1 MVLIY
6 KFEYFSNNFTL
17 IHNIKACLKDFEINY
32 KISKANN
39 HINLFVEST
48 KEILDEFS
56 KILSTFL
63 PMSIF
68 LKNVE
73 VESVDE
79 FPTFPDI
86 NHLDCSILTFCT
98 KCLKAVEEK
107 GNKNYYDPFIF
118 CEDCGQDLEAKALI
132 LFDGKKEIKKS
143 NYIEYFEYTSKLI
156 NDGKRVKIKTLS
168 GEFIF
173 SKLEAIDKNKK
184 DKIKLL
190 CTNLNNISDVLIA
203 SKQEIIAL
211 ASIEKPRINLKIN
224 EVFKSKKILINEN
237 IDVRY
242 ASDMILYLLCL
253 ELEKYNINFLAYWK
267 SDTFDSSLTFI
278 SSTLYKKIEIP
289 KISILDNGQVIVLKS
304 KNYDKSLDDV
314 YKEFDEKNKSQFMV
328 LLSENYLF
336 DKTILNTYASTK
348 HEDGLTLYSKKIDG
362 MIDIFKY
369 ELPISMS
376 ELFDEIKKDIN
387 GAKLILN
394 YEKSFPDIY
403 KTALSFDLSSINEN
417 SVYSIWKI
425 VSVILGFEVDLL
437 TGAHNALG
445 DKGPRIDYKL
455 DESDKIYKRRFNIY
469 KLIQSGISYKL
480 AGTNDNL
487 ICLGYIESFAHFVSS
502 CVDMVNDEMKLDG
515 ISLCGDLFANKLISS
530 FVHKSITKNYKIYYN
545 KDFPIQI
552 D

>member
-32 KISKANN
+32 KISKENN

-56 KILSTFL
+56 KILSTYL

-79 FPTFPDI
+79 FPNFPDI
-86 NHLDCSILTFCT
+86 NYLDFAPLTFCT

-107 GNKNYYDPFIF
+107 GNRNYYNPFVF
-118 CEDCGQDLEAKALI
+118 CEDCGQDLQAKDLI

-156 NDGKRVKIKTLS
+156 NDGKKVKIKTLS
-168 GEFIF
+168 GEFVF
-173 SKLEAIDKNKK
+173 SILDSIDKNKK
-184 DKIKLL
+184 DNIKLL
-190 CTNLNNISDVLIA
+190 CADLNSISDVLVA

-211 ASIEKPRINLKIN
+211 ASIEKPSINLNIN
-224 EVFKSKKILINEN
+224 EVFKSKNILQNEN

-242 ASDMILYLLCL
+242 ANDMILYLLCL
-253 ELEKYNINFLAYWK
+253 ELEKYNIKFLAYWK

-278 SSTLYKKIEIP
+278 SNTLYKKIEIP
-289 KISILDNGQVIVLKS
+289 KISILDNGQVLILKS

-314 YKEFDEKNKSQFMV
+314 YKEFSEKNKSQFMV
-328 LLSENYLF
+328 LLGENYLF
-336 DKTILNTYASTK
+336 EKTIFNTYASTK
-348 HEDGLTLYSKKIDG
+348 HEDGLTLYSTKIDG

-369 ELPISMS
+369 ELPTSMN
-376 ELFDEIKKDIN
+376 ELFDEIKKDTI
-387 GAKLILN
+387 GVKLMSN

-403 KTALSFDLSSINEN
+403 KTALSFDLSLISEN
-417 SVYSIWKI
+417 SIYSIWKI
-425 VSVILGFEVDLL
+425 VSIILGFEMSIL

-445 DKGPRIDYKL
+445 NKGPRIDYKL

-502 CVDMVNDEMKLDG
+502 CVDMVNEEMKLDG
-515 ISLCGDLFANKLISS
+515 ISLCGDLFADKLISS